1 MKKTI
6 DAISIDSS
14 AVAPDL
20 SLSLL
25 NHASILVR
33 HSSGVSLLS
42 DPWFSGYAFEQGW
55 GLRFQNELA
64 AELARTATH
73 LWISHFHEDHMH
85 MPTLKALHAMN
96 PGIVVLANA
105 SFNFKIAA
113 VARRIGFQN
122 VIELGERRPLQLADE
137 FSVTRYPVTGIDNML
152 LIDAGGQ
159 RILNYNDCNL
169 SAFAQKQLAKRFGKV
184 DILLSNFNHA
194 GKLLHARK
202 VSEKSIREKLV
213 RNFRSN
219 YEHFSPRVII
229 PFASHHYYRA
239 PESVSQNATM
249 IEPADLRQLDTRIVD
264 LNVGDTI
271 HYDAITDSHRVE
283 CGQRTTNELDA
294 IERDQHN
301 TVEEL
306 LAAGT
311 TYANKLRSGHGALTR
326 LLPGLGIDIVDL
338 GKRAWFRPATGLT
351 ILPADSRRVAN
362 ISCHS
367 TALYNWFTKPYG
379 TDAFAVGAHFG
390 MQSSSKSPLVALIA
404 AGLLVENKL
413 DVKSLLRGLFTTEG
427 RQFLY
432 NRREEIVGIL
442 LSGKIFADYHNED
455 ATDAPIPPLASGQKT
470 F

>member
-1 MKKTI
+1 MKES
-6 DAISIDSS
+6 ISPTCADSS
-14 AVAPDL
+14 AAAPNL

-25 NHASILVR
+25 NHASILIR
-33 HSSGVSLLS
+33 HSCGISLLT

-85 MPTLKALHAMN
+85 MPTLKALHAVN

-122 VIELGERRPLQLADE
+122 IIELGERRPIQLAGG
-137 FSVTRYPVTGIDNML
+137 FSVVRYPVTGIDNML
-152 LIDAGGQ
+152 LIDAGGH

-169 SAFAQKQLAKRFGKV
+169 SAFAQKQLADKFGKV

-202 VSEKSIREKLV
+202 VSQTSIKKKLIE
-213 RNFRSN
+213 NFRSN
-219 YEHFSPRVII
+219 FEHFSPRVII

-239 PESVSQNATM
+239 PESASQNATM
-249 IEPADLRQLDTRIVD
+249 LEPADLRQLDARIVD

-283 CGQRTTNELDA
+283 RGQCTANTLDV
-294 IERDQHN
+294 IERDQHRN
-301 TVEEL
+301 VEEL
-306 LAAGT
+306 LDAGT

-367 TALYNWFTKPYG
+367 AVLYNWFTKPYG

-390 MQSSSKSPLVALIA
+390 MQSSSKGPLMALIA

-413 DVKSLLRGLFTTEG
+413 DVKSLLRGLFTMEG

-432 NRREEIVGIL
+432 NRREEILGIL
-442 LSGKIFADYHNED
+442 VSGKIFADYHKEEAED
-455 ATDAPIPPLASGQKT
+455 TPIPPLEGGRRA
-470 F
+470 